1 VKAIH
6 PAKYESGAKSG
17 EAATGDS
24 CRTLFVST
32 LDTVCK
38 ALEVSG
44 TNKARLHSEHDT
56 YRVHCMAL
64 QMSKL
69 KNDGAL
75 LQTVR
80 DLRVALQ
87 PLDFIR
93 DVPLDFPTP

>member
-1 VKAIH
+1 MNQGRSLARLLLET
-6 PAKYESGAKSG
+6 PAEH
-17 EAATGDS
+17 
-24 CRTLFVST
+24 TLFVSA
-32 LDTVCK
+32 LDTVCT
-38 ALEVSG
+38 ALEVSD

-93 DVPLDFPTP
+93 DVPLDFPTS

>member
-1 VKAIH
+1 
-6 PAKYESGAKSG
+6 
-17 EAATGDS
+17 
-24 CRTLFVST
+24 
-32 LDTVCK
+32 
-38 ALEVSG
+38 
-44 TNKARLHSEHDT
+44 
-56 YRVHCMAL
+56 MAL

-80 DLRVALQ
+80 DLRVHMALQ

>member
-1 VKAIH
+1 MNQGRSLARLPLET
-6 PAKYESGAKSG
+6 PAEN
-17 EAATGDS
+17 
-24 CRTLFVST
+24 TLFVST

-87 PLDFIR
+87 PLAFIR
-93 DVPLDFPTP
+93 DVCPLTFPP